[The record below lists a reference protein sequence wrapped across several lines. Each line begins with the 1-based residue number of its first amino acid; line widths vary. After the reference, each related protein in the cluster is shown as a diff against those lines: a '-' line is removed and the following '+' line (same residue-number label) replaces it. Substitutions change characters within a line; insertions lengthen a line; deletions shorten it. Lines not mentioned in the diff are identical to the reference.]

1 MVKSLAARPQ
11 ILCPHCKTANLRIR
25 SSQQDHLLLKRL
37 WLQCINPDCGFTCG
51 GNLEITHQL
60 SPSAIP
66 NLNVQLQTLDQIN
79 AARKAANDENK
90 EAEEN
95 G

>member
-1 MVKSLAARPQ
+1 MNDLAARPQ

-25 SSQQDHLLLKRL
+25 SSQQHHLLLKRL
-37 WLQCINPDCGFTCG
+37 WLQCPNLECGFTCG

-60 SPSAIP
+60 SPSAVP
-66 NLNVQLQTLDQIN
+66 NLNVQQQLDQN
-79 AARKAANDENK
+79 EAARKAANEDYK
-90 EAEEN
+90 DAADD